1 MHWPSKE
8 SPRKAFIAVLQSSS
22 QSPEARSS
30 SRSSFLTSL
39 MSVPSDEVKYKLGI
53 LYNWLPYKMSQDMVK
68 MVSQADT
75 KKLEELVQK
84 FGFVKT
90 PTEIDER
97 LKILEATVVCGVKA
111 QSRMA
116 EVERPGELPNLQ
128 STVCLFL
135 FYSVPGETSGIIL
148 HWPNACDFHNSVIAL
163 FSHLTLRRKSSNKI
177 FFSKAEQESWSD
189 QV

>member
-53 LYNWLPYKMSQDMVK
+53 LYNWLPYKMSQDKVK

-135 FYSVPGETSGIIL
+135 FYSVPGETSGTIL
-148 HWPNACDFHNSVIAL
+148 PYACDFHNSVIAL